1 MFFDIGNAIVNIAK
15 DNSKDWIDISSALL
29 TPVVAIFGCLIAY
42 RQWTTSEKQRKQD
55 LFDKRYENLF
65 NPILNCVQ
73 EINTINKSKFSNKT
87 KLKRIETVTQKFGEQ
102 YFKYRF
108 LISQQ
113 DDEKLSKEYQSIVDA
128 IKNVKHKDIEDVVL
142 VLLVFKHFNEIE
154 KILSKYLRIEPNSC
168 FYSITYLLKR
178 LNPKTWKKYSLKD
191 INDMLRKQK
200 NSLKGKNDA
209 RN

>member
-87 KLKRIETVTQKFGEQ
+87 KLKRIEIVTQKFGEQ

-128 IKNVKHKDIEDVVL
+128 IKNVKHKDVEDVIL
-142 VLLVFKHFNEIE
+142 FLLIFRHYAEIE
-154 KILSKYLRIEPNSC
+154 KILSNYLRIEPNTC
-168 FYSITYLLKR
+168 FYAIKNYLKELKS
-178 LNPKTWKKYSLKD
+178 KTSKKYSLKD
-191 INDMLRKQK
+191 LDEKLKEQK
-200 NSLKGKNDA
+200 KEKSDD
-209 RN
+209 

>member
-29 TPVVAIFGCLIAY
+29 TPVVAILGCFIAY
-42 RQWTTSEKQRKQD
+42 RQWKTSEKQRKQD

-65 NPILNCVQ
+65 NPILNCIK
-73 EINTINKSKFSNKT
+73 EINSINGSKISNKT
-87 KLKRIETVTQKFGEQ
+87 KLKKIETVTQKFGEQ

-113 DDEKLSKEYQSIVDA
+113 DDEKLNKEYQSIVDM
-128 IKNVKHKDIEDVVL
+128 IKNAEHEDIEDVVL
-142 VLLVFKHFNEIE
+142 FLLVFKHFNEIE
-154 KILSKYLRIEPNSC
+154 KTLSKYLRIEPNSY
-168 FYSITYLLKR
+168 FYNMKQHFR
-178 LNPKTWKKYSLKD
+178 KLNPKTWKKYSFKD